1 MRIALSVPVQPRR
14 DRDQRP
20 GQQLGVDLALLV
32 AGGDA
37 GLVGHD
43 PHLHEVHRV
52 GVAVAARSRQESFF
66 SECRIPVPALIRW
79 ASPG

>member
-1 MRIALSVPVQPRR
+1 MPEATGTRPPRE
-14 DRDQRP
+14 
-20 GQQLGVDLALLV
+20 QLVVDLELLV

-52 GVAVAARSRQESFF
+52 AVLRRPASRQESFF
-66 SECRIPVPALIRW
+66 SECRMPVPALIRC
-79 ASPG
+79 ARPG